1 MGIGREHP
9 RMGKHNFGTR
19 QGWVGRA
26 AECCLPCTSDHAR
39 FQNSCCFKYYYYHF
53 ESVLVFV
60 LPYTL
65 YNAIGDCKWGV
76 NSDELIS
83 LCDNIKYQF
92 PKEWFFFS
100 HYRHVMNLLH
110 MWWTFSENRVEHVP
124 FLQKRLK
131 EWWASSIE
139 NLVPFKCNSNKAL
152 VKQLWF

>member
-65 YNAIGDCKWGV
+65 YNAIGDCK
-76 NSDELIS
+76 
-83 LCDNIKYQF
+83 
-92 PKEWFFFS
+92 
-100 HYRHVMNLLH
+100 
-110 MWWTFSENRVEHVP
+110 
-124 FLQKRLK
+124 
-131 EWWASSIE
+131 
-139 NLVPFKCNSNKAL
+139 
-152 VKQLWF
+152 